1 MKKYN
6 FNRDFFNLNWNSVCR
21 DYFKLIKNIKYKM
34 LLAMVIQ
41 IFINCA
47 FQKGVSILNVV
58 SCL

>member
-1 MKKYN
+1 
-6 FNRDFFNLNWNSVCR
+6 
-21 DYFKLIKNIKYKM
+21 M